1 MGWGVGELGAVV
13 KIGFLTVRGGRG
25 MGIGG
30 GRTANIDSSDSVQRF
45 T

>member
-1 MGWGVGELGAVV
+1 MGLGARELGVVV
-13 KIGFLTVRGGRG
+13 KTGFLTVRKGRG

-30 GRTANIDSSDSVQRF
+30 GWNVNIDSSDSVQRF